1 MKKHRPAD
9 IFYLNRIERRLWVIV
24 VLAFVAYVLLNT
36 RITPCGIEIGGWWFL
51 LRAMSVAVIT
61 SFIFYVIV
69 AHYDSHKRRDREAEE
84 ISIAYYH
91 ILVDSN
97 YFLKTFKTNFWDL
110 DFNEL
115 NKSIDEAMQSSL
127 GINKKV
133 TDPIRWRAQEEL
145 SQSMVKLIHVSKY
158 QYDKEFDKA
167 VEKLIFHLET
177 VLDISVDYDT
187 LAFRSELRAYFHEL
201 AALAHKYQFDFSDV
215 QNPILVKKD

>member
-1 MKKHRPAD
+1 VPRH
-9 IFYLNRIERRLWVIV
+9 
-24 VLAFVAYVLLNT
+24 
-36 RITPCGIEIGGWWFL
+36 
-51 LRAMSVAVIT
+51 
-61 SFIFYVIV
+61 
-69 AHYDSHKRRDREAEE
+69 DSHKRRDREAEE

-127 GINKKV
+127 GVNKKV